1 MESQDALWFFLH
13 SPILSGKGPDKV
25 RLSGD
30 SARSAGG
37 RCAVRKRI
45 ISPKKGEE
53 YDTELGS
60 LQDRKALNNLC
71 CEVAMITTVIR
82 MREGRVTD
90 EEIVN

>member
-1 MESQDALWFFLH
+1 M
-13 SPILSGKGPDKV
+13 
-25 RLSGD
+25 
-30 SARSAGG
+30 
-37 RCAVRKRI
+37 RKRI

-60 LQDRKALNNLC
+60 VHRRKTLSNVC